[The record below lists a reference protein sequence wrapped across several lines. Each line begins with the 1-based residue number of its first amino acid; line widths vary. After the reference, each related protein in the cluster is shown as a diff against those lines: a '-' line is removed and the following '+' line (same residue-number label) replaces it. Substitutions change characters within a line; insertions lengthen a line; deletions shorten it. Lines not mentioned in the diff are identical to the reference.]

1 VDHCDVA
8 IIGAGPYG
16 LSAAAHLKAAGVD
29 FRIIGRPMEFWLKH
43 MPKGMHLKSEGF
55 ASSLYDPGS
64 MFALKDYC
72 KENKLPYSDLGL
84 PVPLE
89 QFTSY
94 GLEFQKRYA
103 PDVITQKVTSLQRS
117 GDGYRITLDNGDLI
131 EARRVVIAVG
141 LTYFEYLPA
150 ELASLPREAVTHS
163 AAHSVLDQF
172 KGRQVAVVGAGASA
186 LDTAALLDQ
195 AGASV
200 QLVAR
205 TKKLKYHDPP
215 KGSGPGWVEQLNAPV
230 TGIGFGWKLWMC
242 ANLPLV
248 FRLMPEKF
256 RIEQVRKVLGPA
268 PCWFIKDQVEGKVKM
283 HLGVNLKGASYQNGR
298 VKLEIADASG
308 ARKTVEVDHVIAA
321 TGYQYDVHRISFI
334 DPTILSRLKCVGQT
348 PQLSTHF
355 ESSEKNLYFIGITAA
370 HTFGPLLRF
379 AFGAGFAA
387 PRIAG
392 HLTRTAR
399 RFRSVSAKVQNF
411 RPVVAAKS
419 VDSVSE

>member
-1 VDHCDVA
+1 MDHCDVA

-29 FRIIGRPMEFWLKH
+29 FRIIGSPMEFWLKH

-55 ASSLYDPGS
+55 ASCLYNQGS
-64 MFALKDYC
+64 TFALKDYC

-94 GLEFQKRYA
+94 GLEFQKRFV
-103 PDVITQKVTSLQRS
+103 PDVIAQKVTSLQRS

-141 LTYFEYLPA
+141 LTYFQYLPA

-163 AAHSVLDQF
+163 AVHSDLDQF

-186 LDTAALLDQ
+186 LDTAALLHQ
-195 AGASV
+195 AGASAH
-200 QLVAR
+200 LVAR
-205 TKKLKYHDPP
+205 AKKLKYHDPP
-215 KGSGPGWVEQLNAPV
+215 KGDGPGWVEQLNAPV

-242 ANLPLV
+242 SNLPLV

-268 PCWFIKDQVEGKVKM
+268 PCWFIKEQVEGKVEM
-283 HLGVNLKGASYQNGR
+283 HLGVNIKKASYQNGS
-298 VKLEIADASG
+298 VKLEVVDASG
-308 ARKTVEVDHVIAA
+308 AGKTVEVDHVIAC
-321 TGYQYDVHRISFI
+321 TGYQYDVHKIAFI
-334 DPTILSRLKCVGQT
+334 DPEILGRLQYVGQT

-379 AFGAGFAA
+379 AFGASFAA

-399 RFRSVSAKVQNF
+399 RYRSVSVKAQNF
-411 RPVVAAKS
+411 RPAVAAKS